1 MAFMKK
7 INRGDRG
14 FGKVFDPGL
23 PRCIKNR
30 TREKRLGS
38 PRKRLYRKGPLC

>member
-1 MAFMKK
+1 MTKVK
-7 INRGDRG
+7 RGDRG
-14 FGKVFDPGL
+14 FDKVFGPGL

-30 TREKRLGS
+30 TREKLLGS